1 MTRCDLIQGRRVGTV
16 IQGEYSD
23 GADLEWWLL
32 SLSLPLCSLS
42 KMPTHMQTQ
51 AQIGAQPVRVSR
63 MWSDGDI
70 ARFSQPFS
78 HARQQNGI
86 ESLHFQLNWA
96 ADSCI
101 DVGGIRRP
109 VPSSPHFALN
119 RYKLGMKSFA
129 PCQLYSSTQSDWCLP
144 GTLF

>member
-63 MWSDGDI
+63 M
-70 ARFSQPFS
+70 
-78 HARQQNGI
+78 
-86 ESLHFQLNWA
+86 
-96 ADSCI
+96 
-101 DVGGIRRP
+101 
-109 VPSSPHFALN
+109 
-119 RYKLGMKSFA
+119 
-129 PCQLYSSTQSDWCLP
+129 
-144 GTLF
+144 